1 MYGRKAYLTAAV
13 LAGLL
18 HAGEAFG
25 QPRGDWWMGDHPMMW
40 MWGAWGIGMMIVM
53 LLFWAA
59 VIAGIVLGIRWLL
72 GQGRPGRGDAA
83 LDILRERYAR
93 GEINREE
100 FEQRKRDLL
109 AR

>member
-1 MYGRKAYLTAAV
+1 MAVAA
-13 LAGLL
+13 AGGLGSLVL
-18 HAGEAFG
+18 HAGSAAAQG
-25 QPRGDWWMGDHPMMW
+25 RGDWWMGDHPMMW
-40 MWGAWGIGMMIVM
+40 MWGAWGIGMMVVM

-59 VIAGIVLGIRWLL
+59 VITGIALGIRWLL
-72 GQGRPGRGDAA
+72 GQGRPGRADSA

-109 AR
+109 AS